1 MIAELLIGS
10 TLLLGGYSF
19 YKYENK
25 HIEKALYTIE
35 SEKIPKDFDDFK
47 IVQISD
53 LHNATFGASN
63 YRLLE
68 VIDDLEPDIVVI
80 TGDLVDGENNNYKV
94 ALDLVNT
101 LCDKYDVYYIVG
113 NHEQKALLKRYK
125 DKYKE
130 YFNKLNKTKIIN
142 LNNECIELKRKDSSI
157 NLYGIVIPFECY
169 KYFFNNKNKEKIN
182 IDEIYLKDNL
192 GSINKNKYNI
202 LLSHTPFYFE
212 EYVKWGVDLV
222 LSGHVHG
229 GIIRIPFLGGLLSPN
244 REFFPKYDLGKYDD
258 NESSMILTKGLG
270 GSKIIPRF
278 NCKPEVV
285 RVELKSK
292 KTL

>member
-130 YFNKLNKTKIIN
+130 YFNKLN
-142 LNNECIELKRKDSSI
+142 
-157 NLYGIVIPFECY
+157 
-169 KYFFNNKNKEKIN
+169 
-182 IDEIYLKDNL
+182 
-192 GSINKNKYNI
+192 
-202 LLSHTPFYFE
+202 
-212 EYVKWGVDLV
+212 
-222 LSGHVHG
+222 
-229 GIIRIPFLGGLLSPN
+229 
-244 REFFPKYDLGKYDD
+244 
-258 NESSMILTKGLG
+258 
-270 GSKIIPRF
+270 
-278 NCKPEVV
+278 
-285 RVELKSK
+285 
-292 KTL
+292 